1 MTRPQLESWQ
11 TEEGVDGEN
20 PADSA
25 PGSALSAD
33 TRPNPPATAA
43 ALAVAPSAAAS
54 PGIAPSRRGVWRQRL
69 RWGAGLLALGGVG
82 YGLWAW
88 LLRPPLRPYVLDVS
102 PSSSQYAVTEQET
115 PLLNW
120 QISHPRQVETLVVR
134 TLTAEGT
141 LVGEPQE
148 YALSGPLPVELLAY
162 CSQTRQRLTCE
173 NVPTQ
178 VRQPGQ
184 YRFELTLLP
193 KASLNL
199 PPVQATSSLVTLT
212 QRPMPMTLELVP
224 QQVIYSEAGTA
235 VSANT
240 PTIAPPVTGNGVEL
254 SWIVT
259 HPEVLQDLLLVVRQP
274 EGTTLGGRR
283 FSLRNPE
290 NPTQITLPEEL
301 KPFCQLGQHLVCQGV
316 PTGMTEVGQYQ
327 FELTPIPV
335 GLGDTETPLTK
346 VSEVVEIQPRPL
358 AITAFRIN
366 GREAEPKYLVPV
378 EPGRP
383 IPGFQLDWQV
393 EGGSTAQVELLP
405 SPGTVGKS
413 GSVRLPLPPTGTTTL
428 TLRVSDGQNPP
439 IVRAVTFET
448 FNPNPN
454 PPPVILNP
462 EGQRTNAPRSNLPA
476 ANAPANRPPSS
487 SSQPSRSPQPNLS
500 LPESSSPAPPSTLP
514 EDLRNR
520 NPEDLNLQF

>member
-1 MTRPQLESWQ
+1 MTRPQLEPWQ
-11 TEEGVDGEN
+11 TADGANGEN
-20 PADSA
+20 VPDPAPESA
-25 PGSALSAD
+25 VSAD
-33 TRPNPPATAA
+33 ANPNPPATAA
-43 ALAVAPSAAAS
+43 ALALAPQSATSPEVAPV
-54 PGIAPSRRGVWRQRL
+54 RRRIWRQRL

-82 YGLWAW
+82 YGLWTW
-88 LLRPPLRPYVLDVS
+88 LRPPLRPYVLDVS
-102 PSSSQYAVTEQET
+102 PSASQYAVTQQET
-115 PLLNW
+115 PILNW
-120 QISHPRQVETLVVR
+120 QISHPRQVEALIVR
-134 TLTAEGT
+134 TLTAEGA
-141 LVGEPQE
+141 LVGEPQS
-148 YALSGPLPVELLAY
+148 YDLSGSLPVELLAY
-162 CSQTRQRLTCE
+162 CSQTRQRLICQ

-184 YRFELTLLP
+184 YRFEITLLP

-212 QRPMPMTLELVP
+212 QRPMPIALELVP
-224 QQVIYSEAGTA
+224 QQVIYSELGTP

-240 PTIAPPVTGNGVEL
+240 PTLAPPVTGNGVEL

-274 EGTTLGGRR
+274 GGTTLGGRR

-290 NPTQITLPEEL
+290 NPNQITLPEEL
-301 KPFCQLGQHLVCQGV
+301 QPFCQLGQRLVCQGV
-316 PTGMTEVGQYQ
+316 PTGMTTVGQYQ
-327 FELTPIPV
+327 FELTPIPL
-335 GLGDTETPLTK
+335 GLGDTEAPITK
-346 VSEVVEIQPRPL
+346 TSEVVEIQPRPI

-393 EGGSTAQVELLP
+393 EGGSTTQVELLP

-413 GSVRLPLPPTGTTTL
+413 GSLRLPLPPTGTTTL

-454 PPPVILNP
+454 PPPVIVAP
-462 EGQRTNAPRSNLPA
+462 EGQRTNTPRSNPPA
-476 ANAPANRPPSS
+476 ENAPASRPSS
-487 SSQPSRSPQPNLS
+487 PSSQPSRSAQPSLS
-500 LPESSSPAPPSTLP
+500 LPESAPQSQPSTLP

-520 NPEDLNLQF
+520 DPEDLNLQF